1 MGTFFCTSVFV
12 NFAPGGFYWKA
23 IQSIWKPM
31 VQLYPQSFLSQH
43 LPAVI
48 FEKITQSITMEY
60 WNLRF
65 NLKMGPALFRRC
77 VLETIIF
84 RFSVSLDVWGTLK
97 QLWRRYQCQFSCFT
111 WFTVPPY
118 DERHKSVQPKEH
130 FLSIARLDIK
140 CGEPLCGITLQESVS
155 ITSTGALFYRIHHF
169 VSLSRQVQET
179 LWNLS
184 IGHGA
189 MVEWCILQAALP
201 KKTTQYNGGGL
212 RYLIIFL
219 VHDDI
224 EMAYATILASLS
236 CLPSPPVDSLISN
249 SLQV

>member
-1 MGTFFCTSVFV
+1 
-12 NFAPGGFYWKA
+12 
-23 IQSIWKPM
+23 
-31 VQLYPQSFLSQH
+31 
-43 LPAVI
+43 
-48 FEKITQSITMEY
+48 MEY

-155 ITSTGALFYRIHHF
+155 ITSTGAL
-169 VSLSRQVQET
+169 SRQVQET
-179 LWNLS
+179 LWSLS

-189 MVEWCILQAALP
+189 MVEWCILQAAP
-201 KKTTQYNGGGL
+201 PQKTTQYNGGVVLFDHFFGAWWHWNGICNNL
-212 RYLIIFL
+212 SKPFL
-219 VHDDI
+219 
-224 EMAYATILASLS
+224 
-236 CLPSPPVDSLISN
+236 SPIS
-249 SLQV
+249 SGWQFDFE

>member
-1 MGTFFCTSVFV
+1 
-12 NFAPGGFYWKA
+12 
-23 IQSIWKPM
+23 
-31 VQLYPQSFLSQH
+31 
-43 LPAVI
+43 
-48 FEKITQSITMEY
+48 MEY

-97 QLWRRYQCQFSCFT
+97 QLWRRYQCQFSWFT

-140 CGEPLCGITLQESVS
+140 CGEPLCGITLQKSVS
-155 ITSTGALFYRIHHF
+155 IASTGALSNVLSF
-169 VSLSRQVQET
+169 VNINIIQSLSRQVQET
-179 LWNLS
+179 LWSLS

-189 MVEWCILQAALP
+189 MVEWCILQAAPP
-201 KKTTQYNGGGL
+201 KKTTQYNG
-212 RYLIIFL
+212 I
-219 VHDDI
+219 
-224 EMAYATILASLS
+224 
-236 CLPSPPVDSLISN
+236 
-249 SLQV
+249 